1 MYRDEILRE
10 LVEEEDLFMRDAVRA
25 YVEAEIMPVRHLI
38 DDDEEHKL
46 VRKLLQG
53 LTDLGLQASI
63 WPEEYGGA
71 GLTRMVPFCLC
82 LEELARGDGGIAVAA
97 ACSLWAFMPAIW
109 AQNKAVLD
117 RFGPE
122 FCGEELKLGCF
133 AMTEPG
139 GASGGGGC
147 DIENPALEGRM
158 IRTRARLEGGEWVLN
173 GQKMWASNSG
183 VADAYLVVCT
193 TNPER
198 GEEGIAL
205 IYVPGDAEGLSF
217 GPFERK
223 AGMQAD
229 RNCAIY
235 LDNVRVPEEFRAAGP
250 GEDARLFHQNL
261 IVGRLG
267 SAAMSVG
274 NAQAIFELVLDFTGE
289 RAVAGRPIRE
299 HSVAACMLADIA
311 VGIETARAFYLQA
324 AYKYDH
330 PEIYGPQDSLL
341 NLSRASIAKVYASE
355 VAVMAANRAMELM
368 GSYGYAHD
376 YHLEKYWRDGKIMQ
390 LWLGGA
396 QLGRLDA
403 IRGYYPHSL

>member
-1 MYRDEILRE
+1 MYRDEILQE
-10 LVEEEDLFMRDAVRA
+10 VVDEGDLFLRDAIRA
-25 YVEAEIMPVRHLI
+25 YVEAEIMPVRLLI
-38 DDDEEHKL
+38 DEDEEHVL
-46 VRKLLQG
+46 VRKILQG
-53 LTDLGLQASI
+53 LADIGFQAAI
-63 WPEEYGGA
+63 WPERYGGA
-71 GLTRMVPFCLC
+71 GITRMVPFCLC
-82 LEELARGDGGIAVAA
+82 LEELARGDGGIAVAL
-97 ACSLWAFMPAIW
+97 ACSLWPFMPAIW
-109 AQNKAVLD
+109 AANQAVLD

-122 FCGEELKLGCF
+122 FCSGQLKMGCF

-139 GASGGGGC
+139 GVGGGGGC

-158 IRTRARLEGGEWVLN
+158 IRTSACLEGEEWVIN

-183 VADAYLVVCT
+183 VADAYLVVCST
-193 TNPER
+193 APEL
-198 GEEGIAL
+198 GDEGLAL

-223 AGMQAD
+223 AGVHAD

-235 LDNVRVPEEFRAAGP
+235 LDHVRVPRGFRAAGP
-250 GEDARLFHQNL
+250 GQDARLFHQNL

-274 NAQAIFELVLDFTGE
+274 NAQGIFETVLEFTGT
-289 RAVAGRPIRE
+289 RVVAGRPIRE
-299 HSVAACMLADIA
+299 HSVGACMLADMAI
-311 VGIETARAFYLQA
+311 GIETARAFCLQA

-330 PEIYGPQDSLL
+330 PEVYGPQDSTL

-355 VAVMAANRAMELM
+355 VAVMVANKAMELM
-368 GSYGYAHD
+368 GAYGYAHD

-403 IRGYYPHSL
+403 IRGYYAHHL

>member
-1 MYRDEILRE
+1 MYRDEIVHE
-10 LVEEEDLFMRDAVRA
+10 LVEEEDLFIRDAIRA
-25 YVEAEIMPVRHLI
+25 YVEVEIMPVRHLI
-38 DDDEEHKL
+38 DDDEEHAL

-53 LTDLGLQASI
+53 LTDIGFQASI
-63 WPEEYGGA
+63 WPEKYGGA

-97 ACSLWAFMPAIW
+97 ACSLWPFMPAIW
-109 AQNKAVLD
+109 AQNQAVLD

-122 FCGEELKLGCF
+122 FCSKELRIGCF

-139 GASGGGGC
+139 GTTGGGGC
-147 DIENPALEGRM
+147 DIENPALKGQM

-183 VADAYLVVCT
+183 VADAYLMVCT
-193 TNPER
+193 TDPELSD
-198 GEEGIAL
+198 EGIAL
-205 IYVPGDAEGLSF
+205 IYVPGDTKGLSF

-223 AGMQAD
+223 AGLQAD

-235 LDNVRVPEEFRAAGP
+235 LDDVRVPKGFRAAGP

-261 IVGRLG
+261 VIGRLG

-274 NAQAIFELVLDFTGE
+274 NAQGIFETVLDFTSE
-289 RAVAGRPIRE
+289 RVVAGRPIRE

-311 VGIETARAFYLQA
+311 VGIETARAFILQT

-330 PEIYGPQDSLL
+330 PEVYGPQDSAL

-355 VAVMAANRAMELM
+355 VAVMAANKAMELM
-368 GSYGYAHD
+368 GAYGYAHD

-403 IRGYYPHSL
+403 IRGYYAHNL